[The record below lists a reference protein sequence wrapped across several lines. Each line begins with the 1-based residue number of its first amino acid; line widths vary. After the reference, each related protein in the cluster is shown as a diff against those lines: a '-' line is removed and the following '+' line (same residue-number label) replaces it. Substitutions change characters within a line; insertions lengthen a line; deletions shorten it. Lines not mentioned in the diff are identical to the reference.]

1 MLTMRR
7 KFLFLAVTACAL
19 TAAGLPTSALAAG
32 KPSVDANVI
41 GGTDAAAGEWPS
53 IAALMFRSDP
63 NPFSAQFCGGTLIDP
78 HWVLTAAHCVTEPS
92 STTPIDP
99 ATIDAA
105 VGALRLSD
113 VTAVQRIT
121 IDRIVVNPAWDPVT
135 SRNDVALLRL
145 TTASA
150 QPPTSLLTA
159 ADDALVTAGRPVR
172 IAGWGCVAIPV
183 PTCTAFTDTL
193 KQATTAIVANS
204 LCADPSSYGSV
215 FVAAQMICAGNY
227 ATGSPDSCIGDSGGP
242 LTMVGA
248 SGATVLIGDTSFGVS
263 CAQPLYP
270 GIYARLSTYRNWIYS
285 ELGVTAPAA
294 PNVTAV
300 HGLQRGQINVSW
312 SEPADGGRPI
322 TGYRL
327 TTLPGGA
334 VSEIGPGERSLTV
347 SGLSPDSLYSFELR
361 AVNVFGESEPGR
373 SASVYPNPFS
383 APAAPPV
390 TAVHGL
396 QRGQVNVSWSEPA
409 DGGRPITSYRLT
421 TLPGG
426 AVREIGPAER
436 VTTVSGLS
444 PTSLYSFELR
454 AVNIAGESEPGRSGS
469 VVANPV
475 TVATVLQPRSIW
487 VRTALRLGLAAK
499 VRCLLPCRASL
510 SLTVSVATTH
520 RYKLGRQRTVARG
533 SATLTAGRLT
543 SVRLR
548 FTTIARK
555 RLRSARRLR
564 LTLRSTVSSTGY
576 AAAKSYR
583 IVTLR

>member
-1 MLTMRR
+1 MLTVRR

-19 TAAGLPTSALAAG
+19 TAAGLPASALAAG
-32 KPSVDANVI
+32 KPSVDASLI

-53 IAALMFRSDP
+53 IAALMFRSVP
-63 NPFSAQFCGGTLIDP
+63 NPLTAQFCGGTLIDP
-78 HWVLTAAHCVTEPS
+78 HWVLTAAHCVTENN

-99 ATIDAA
+99 ATIDTA
-105 VGALRLSD
+105 VGALRLST
-113 VTAVQRIT
+113 VTAAQRTT
-121 IDRIVVNPAWDPVT
+121 IDRIVVNPAWDPIT
-135 SRNDVALLRL
+135 SGNDVALLRL

-172 IAGWGCVAIPV
+172 IAGWGCVAIPA
-183 PTCTAFTDTL
+183 PNCSAFTDIL
-193 KQATTAIVANS
+193 KQATTAVVADE
-204 LCADPSSYGSV
+204 LCAGPSSYGSV
-215 FVAAQMICAGNY
+215 FIAAQMICAGNY
-227 ATGSPDSCIGDSGGP
+227 ATGSPDTCIGDSGGP
-242 LTMVGA
+242 LTMLGA
-248 SGATVLIGDTSFGVS
+248 SGATVLIGDTSFGAS

-294 PNVTAV
+294 PPVTAV
-300 HGLQRGQINVSW
+300 HGLQRGQVIVSW

-334 VSEIGPGERSLTV
+334 VSEIGP
-347 SGLSPDSLYSFELR
+347 
-361 AVNVFGESEPGR
+361 
-373 SASVYPNPFS
+373 
-383 APAAPPV
+383 
-390 TAVHGL
+390 
-396 QRGQVNVSWSEPA
+396 
-409 DGGRPITSYRLT
+409 
-421 TLPGG
+421 
-426 AVREIGPAER
+426 AER
-436 VTTVSGLS
+436 VTTLSGLS

-520 RYKLGRQRTVARG
+520 RYKLGKQRTVARG
-533 SATLTAGRLT
+533 SATLQAGRLT

>member
-1 MLTMRR
+1 MRR

-53 IAALMFRSDP
+53 IAALMVRSDP
-63 NPFSAQFCGGTLIDP
+63 TPFSAQFCGGTLINP

-113 VTAVQRIT
+113 VTAAQRTT
-121 IDRIVVNPAWDPVT
+121 IHRIVVNPAWNPVT
-135 SRNDVALLRL
+135 SGNDVALLQL

-172 IAGWGCVAIPV
+172 IAGWGCVAIPA
-183 PTCTAFTDTL
+183 PNCTAFTDTL
-193 KQATTAIVANS
+193 KQATTAIVADS
-204 LCADPSSYGSV
+204 LCADPSSYGSG
-215 FVAAQMICAGNY
+215 FIAAQMICAGNY
-227 ATGSPDSCIGDSGGP
+227 ATGSPDTCIGDSGGP
-242 LTMVGA
+242 LTIVGA

-270 GIYARLSTYRNWIYS
+270 GIYARLSTYRNWISS

-322 TGYRL
+322 TG
-327 TTLPGGA
+327 
-334 VSEIGPGERSLTV
+334 
-347 SGLSPDSLYSFELR
+347 
-361 AVNVFGESEPGR
+361 
-373 SASVYPNPFS
+373 
-383 APAAPPV
+383 
-390 TAVHGL
+390 
-396 QRGQVNVSWSEPA
+396 
-409 DGGRPITSYRLT
+409 YRLT

-487 VRTALRLGLAAK
+487 VRTALRLGLTAK

>member
-1 MLTMRR
+1 MLIMRR

-19 TAAGLPTSALAAG
+19 TAAGLSASALAAG
-32 KPSVDANVI
+32 KPSPHANVI

-53 IAALMFRSDP
+53 IAALMVRSDP
-63 NPFSAQFCGGTLIDP
+63 NPLNAQFCGGTLINP

-99 ATIDAA
+99 ATIDTA
-105 VGALRLSD
+105 VGALTLSA

-135 SRNDVALLRL
+135 RRNDVALLRL

-172 IAGWGCVAIPV
+172 IAGWGCVAIPN
-183 PTCTAFTDTL
+183 PNCTAFTDIL
-193 KQATTAIVANS
+193 KQATTAVVADE

-215 FVAAQMICAGNY
+215 FIAAQMICAGNY
-227 ATGSPDSCIGDSGGP
+227 ATGSPDTCSGDSGGP

-270 GIYARLSTYRNWIYS
+270 GVYARLSTYRNWIYS
-285 ELGVTAPAA
+285 ELGVTAPTA
-294 PNVTAV
+294 PTVAAV
-300 HGLQRGQINVSW
+300 HGLQRGEVIISW
-312 SEPADGGRPI
+312 AEPADGGQPI

-334 VSEIGPGERSLTV
+334 VSEIGP
-347 SGLSPDSLYSFELR
+347 
-361 AVNVFGESEPGR
+361 
-373 SASVYPNPFS
+373 
-383 APAAPPV
+383 
-390 TAVHGL
+390 
-396 QRGQVNVSWSEPA
+396 
-409 DGGRPITSYRLT
+409 
-421 TLPGG
+421 
-426 AVREIGPAER
+426 AER
-436 VTTVSGLS
+436 VTTVTGLS

-454 AVNIAGESEPGRSGS
+454 AANVFGESEPGRSGS

-475 TVATVLQPRSIW
+475 TVATVMQPRSIW
-487 VRTALRLGLAAK
+487 VGTALRLGLVAK

-520 RYKLGRQRTVARG
+520 RYRLGWRRTVARG

-548 FTTIARK
+548 FTTLARK

-576 AAAKSYR
+576 ASAKSYR